1 MAEALAIRLVVQ
13 NGNVVKAELKGIG
26 QAGQTSLAKI
36 EQASRRATTSLEGLG
51 VGSLNVSNAMRTL
64 AGAVSAYVALDA
76 ARKVV
81 ELSDAYTNLQ
91 TKLNLATG
99 STEAAAKA
107 QKSLF
112 DIAQE
117 TRTPLDD
124 TVRTYQRLAPAFRE
138 AGVSAE
144 KQMSIM
150 RSLGQSMLASGA
162 TAGEAASAMLQFA
175 QAMGKGRLNGDEL
188 RSMMENWPA
197 LMRRLAEAFGVPV
210 GMLTT
215 LGEQGVITSDKIIQ
229 ALLVMQNQF
238 AADAAKVQTTFEQS
252 QVQLRNQVELSIG
265 QIAKQSGVTVAL
277 VDSVNSLRDAIAS
290 PEFQRGA
297 TALAEAF
304 VAVINNAT
312 KAAEKIGVVI
322 QFVKDLQALD
332 AASATWFDPKGR
344 GPTGVGADMFDT
356 MMNLI
361 NPTRGQNP
369 FNAAFSDGVNAMSD
383 YFKDATKSA
392 VEFGRVAQLAQAAA
406 LKPNFAGAG
415 NFRGAQDVGTLNNK
429 SLSVI
434 DTWRPVRKQALVP
447 LDAPTKAGGD
457 GGAAAAL
464 KKAQEQFAKDEEV
477 ILQLLQ
483 KMREARDERERAVQ
497 QAADRLSE
505 WATDEQIARAKELA
519 GQLYDQAKAY
529 EAITARRQGQVE
541 FEKQALKLNQDNAT
555 AADQFMRKMQQ
566 LDNLR
571 NYGLS
576 TEAYT
581 AEAQAASDTAQKVE
595 DSFARQRAAAEQ
607 NYAAMASVAKIAFQG
622 ISSGLADM
630 LVEGE
635 WNIEQFLKSIM
646 KQFIQ
651 AGIQQGLMSLFTMAT
666 GNPAATTGFGGANA
680 PGGFGAFGWHGGGV
694 VGVDKPAFVRPMPYI
709 VYADAPRM
717 HQGYFA
723 PGEYPAVLQKGES
736 VLTPAQMRQV
746 AGAGGGINVEI
757 NNYSS
762 ERVSA
767 QQTGGGLKVTIGQM
781 VAGAIMDRGSPAN
794 RAIQGMIDKSSK
806 GR

>member
-1 MAEALAIRLVVQ
+1 MAEALAIRLMVQ

-26 QAGQTSLAKI
+26 EAGQTSLAKI
-36 EQASRRATTSLEGLG
+36 EQASRRASGGLDSLS

-197 LMRRLAEAFGVPV
+197 LMRRLAEAFGVPM

-229 ALLVMQNQF
+229 AMLVMQNQF
-238 AADAAKVQTTFEQS
+238 AADAAKVQVTFEQA

-265 QIAKQSGVTVAL
+265 QIAKQSGVTITL

-304 VAVINNAT
+304 VAVINGARG
-312 KAAEKIGVVI
+312 AAEQIGVVI
-322 QFVKDLQALD
+322 
-332 AASATWFDPKGR
+332 
-344 GPTGVGADMFDT
+344 
-356 MMNLI
+356 NLI
-361 NPTRGQNP
+361 RQVNQLDEFARRSRDSAIGMLWGAGKEGASTFYDLMNPLRGKTGTG
-369 FNAAFSDGVNAMSD
+369 FADLEDGVKAISD
-383 YFKDATKSA
+383 AFKDATVKATQFATASN
-392 VEFGRVAQLAQAAA
+392 LAANAAA
-406 LKPNFAGAG
+406 KPNFAGIG
-415 NFRGAQDVGTLNNK
+415 NFRGAQDAGTLNNR

-434 DTWRPVRKQALVP
+434 DTWRPVRRQALVP
-447 LDAPTKAGGD
+447 LDKGEDKDAKA
-457 GGAAAAL
+457 AI
-464 KKAQEQFAKDEEV
+464 KKAKEQFAKDEEV

-529 EAITARRQGQVE
+529 EAITAKRQGQVE

-622 ISSGLADM
+622 ISAGLADM

-746 AGAGGGINVEI
+746 AGAGNAINVEI